1 MSFPSVK
8 NRGSLQSVSVVLLIA
23 AGADPISETFPVPPF
38 RIAQCTGE
46 RFSFVK
52 LWSCTLLPRVHCT
65 VTPSYLDLSR
75 CPPPVG
81 WFKNSSHVT
90 NEEAGW
96 CTYMYWLVVWNI
108 FVFPYIGNTNPN
120 WLIFFRGVE
129 TTNRWL
135 KQCFLPVTTY
145 MYFWQRHHWY
155 QALKFQQKSGVT
167 EFRPGVWPFEI
178 QHYSTWFC
186 WRNR

>member
-1 MSFPSVK
+1 VSFPSVK

-108 FVFPYIGNTNPN
+108 FCFSIYLEYESQLTNIFQRGWNHQPLIETVFPTGHH
-120 WLIFFRGVE
+120 LHVFLA
-129 TTNRWL
+129 TTSLVSSSEVSAEKR
-135 KQCFLPVTTY
+135 
-145 MYFWQRHHWY
+145 RHR
-155 QALKFQQKSGVT
+155 V
-167 EFRPGVWPFEI
+167 
-178 QHYSTWFC
+178 
-186 WRNR
+186 